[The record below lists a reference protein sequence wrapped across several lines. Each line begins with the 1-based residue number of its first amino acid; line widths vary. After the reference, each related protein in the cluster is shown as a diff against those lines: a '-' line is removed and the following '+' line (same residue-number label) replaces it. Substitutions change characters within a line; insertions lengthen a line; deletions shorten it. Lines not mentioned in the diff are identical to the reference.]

1 MKWVEVRH
9 KKESSTDHFHKK
21 GTEINVM
28 RKGKIKLNGE
38 IFEPVIFLYYIMK
51 LAQVEYL
58 TDVELTVVR
67 NISDPNDK
75 FMFDIK
81 E

>member
-1 MKWVEVRH
+1 MVRY
-9 KKESSTDHFHKK
+9 
-21 GTEINVM
+21 
-28 RKGKIKLNGE
+28 LNL
-38 IFEPVIFLYYIMK
+38 VIFLYYIPMK